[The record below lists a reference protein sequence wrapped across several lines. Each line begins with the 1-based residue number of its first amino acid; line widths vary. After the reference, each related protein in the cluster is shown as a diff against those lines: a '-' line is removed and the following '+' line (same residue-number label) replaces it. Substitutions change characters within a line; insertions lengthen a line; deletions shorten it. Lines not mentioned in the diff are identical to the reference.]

1 MKAISFISS
10 KGGSGK
16 TILTATIANFL
27 GKLDKSVL
35 IIDSDG
41 STNGM
46 TLLYLKEI
54 KENNIDNKNCYG
66 IFEDK
71 FDLKNIC
78 YTPISEGVSL
88 LPATY
93 QFSNT
98 DSFDVIKFEQNLSGL
113 VNLIKNNTDHIFDYI
128 LIDCQAGV
136 DIHSEIVIKESI
148 SDEIIIVSEFD
159 PISAA
164 GIERLK
170 GLFHKESI
178 YNRSWVLLNKVLPE
192 LSRTSNDF
200 LEITRYLPPVIW
212 TAEVVKKY
220 ARKELALDYD
230 IGNEYTLNIV
240 KILKPLF
247 GKEIKSSLDKWLAS
261 REEIIKKPMYDEFL
275 KIQTDYE
282 EMQKDEKAGLF
293 SSLVPLIVSITGI
306 MASIVSAFSL
316 TKSSFNIEKF
326 FGLDNVLFISIVAF
340 MVGIFTVSAF
350 RFYTRRKEQLSK
362 NEFRK
367 EVLRDRLKQ
376 LEILKHSDVEKV
388 LRSNRNNF
396 A

>member
-1 MKAISFISS
+1 MKTISFISS

-27 GKLDKSVL
+27 GKLGKNIL
-35 IIDSDG
+35 IVDSDG

-46 TLLYLKEI
+46 TLFYLKEI
-54 KENNIDNKNCYG
+54 KENNSNNNCHG
-66 IFEDK
+66 ILEEK
-71 FDLKNIC
+71 FNVEEC
-78 YTPISEGVSL
+78 SFTPISEGVSL

-93 QFSNT
+93 QFTNT
-98 DSFDVIKFEQNLSGL
+98 DSFDVSKFQQNLSGL
-113 VNLIKNNTDHIFDYI
+113 ISLLKNDSKQEFDYV

-136 DIHSEIVIKESI
+136 DIHSEIVVKENI

-164 GIERLK
+164 GIERMK

-192 LSRTSNDF
+192 LSKTSNDF

-220 ARKELALDYD
+220 ARKELALDFEV
-230 IGNEYTLNIV
+230 GNEYTLNIV
-240 KILKPLF
+240 KILRVLF
-247 GKEIKSSLDKWLAS
+247 GKEIKASLDKWLES
-261 REEIIKKPMYDEFL
+261 REEIIKKPIYNEYI
-275 KIQTDYE
+275 KIQSDYE
-282 EMQKDEKAGLF
+282 ELQKSEKAGLF
-293 SSLVPLIVSITGI
+293 STLVPLIASITGI
-306 MASIVSAFSL
+306 VTSIVSVF
-316 TKSSFNIEKF
+316 TFNKSGITEQI
-326 FGLDNVLFISIVAF
+326 FGLDNVWFIGIVAF
-340 MVGIFTVSAF
+340 MVGIFSISAV
-350 RFYTRRKEQLSK
+350 RYYSRRKEQLSK

-367 EVLRDRLKQ
+367 EMLRDRLKE
-376 LEILKHSDVEKV
+376 LELLKHSDIEKI

>member
-1 MKAISFISS
+1 MKTISFISA

-16 TILTATIANFL
+16 TIITATIADFL
-27 GKLDKSVL
+27 GKLGKKIL

-46 TLLYLKEI
+46 TLFYLKEI
-54 KENNIDNKNCYG
+54 KEHTASCKKCSGVLEESFNVDPIN
-66 IFEDK
+66 
-71 FDLKNIC
+71 
-78 YTPISEGVSL
+78 YTPINKNVFL

-93 QFSNT
+93 EFVNT
-98 DSFDVIKFEQNLSGL
+98 DSYSVSSFEQNLRSIIDFHKQ
-113 VNLIKNNTDHIFDYI
+113 NEKETFDYV

-136 DIHSEIVIKESI
+136 DIHTEIVVKDTI

-192 LSRTSNDF
+192 LAVTSNDF
-200 LEITRYLPPVIW
+200 LEITRYLPPIIW
-212 TAEVVKKY
+212 TSEVVKKY
-220 ARKELALDYD
+220 SRKELALDFE

-240 KILKPLF
+240 KLLKVLF
-247 GKEIKSSLDKWLAS
+247 GKEIKKPLDEWLNS
-261 REEIIKKPMYDEFL
+261 REEIIKKPIYDEYL
-275 KIQTDYE
+275 KLQEEYN
-282 EMQKDEKAGLF
+282 EMQKSEKTGLY
-293 SSLVPLIVSITGI
+293 SSMLPFVASITGI
-306 MASIVSAFSL
+306 VTIIITVFGIQKTTQFSEL
-316 TKSSFNIEKF
+316 LKGIDNIWF
-326 FGLDNVLFISIVAF
+326 STIMAF
-340 MVGIFTVSAF
+340 MVGIFTISFVRLFSK
-350 RFYTRRKEQLSK
+350 RKQLSAK

-367 EVLRDRLKQ
+367 EILMDRLKE
-376 LEILKHSDVEKV
+376 LEELKHSNIEKI
-388 LRSNRNNF
+388 LRRNRNNF